1 MLSAG
6 GWRNAV
12 EYSLDFKTIYSPETY
27 YERGTRGQ
35 RTDVLSFYDVAT
47 LSVLGEVKI
56 PPKRG
61 SGATLRAYSGRSD
74 DGRFVY
80 VFNMT
85 PGMSVSVIDVTQ
97 RTVTAEIN
105 TDGCAMVY
113 PSGDRSFL
121 SLCGTVSYT
130 HLTLPTKRIV

>member
-1 MLSAG
+1 MDSKIYLIDADRNHTLGMLSAG

-12 EYSLDFKTIYSPETY
+12 EYSLDFKTVTRQNVLR
-27 YERGTRGQ
+27 RGTRGR

-74 DGRFVY
+74 DGRFCVC
-80 VFNMT
+80 V
-85 PGMSVSVIDVTQ
+85 
-97 RTVTAEIN
+97 
-105 TDGCAMVY
+105 
-113 PSGDRSFL
+113 
-121 SLCGTVSYT
+121 
-130 HLTLPTKRIV
+130 